1 MSVNDT
7 SRNGSMP
14 TTIEESTEPVP
25 SHEPTQARE
34 STVLNGRHEPATTF
48 ATRADSKGVEG
59 ISKSKLILLG
69 GGLAVAVLF
78 FVFTALV
85 GKSPKKPTQ
94 ARQPS
99 QQANQELMK
108 PPIATPIEPEDDP
121 GFAEIDDDDAPEEF
135 EELDDAA

>member
-48 ATRADSKGVEG
+48 ATRADSK
-59 ISKSKLILLG
+59 
-69 GGLAVAVLF
+69 
-78 FVFTALV
+78 
-85 GKSPKKPTQ
+85 
-94 ARQPS
+94 
-99 QQANQELMK
+99 
-108 PPIATPIEPEDDP
+108 
-121 GFAEIDDDDAPEEF
+121 
-135 EELDDAA
+135 